1 MRRAK
6 ATWLWYYHMAPC
18 QHIKHLLHPWNSDT
32 HYTHTTA
39 HFRFTYDTPT
49 TSLTHQQQEDL
60 RILAEN
66 EPSLIVVRY
75 CNIPADSVSVA
86 EASTRLSMIA
96 TAKRTGRIESGGI
109 VADCKPAFI
118 ISLRTVRIQESVA
131 CQATSLAPR
140 RARRC
145 YRRWLGTG
153 GGQKPHK
160 KPSRGRGWPLE
171 APPPCP
177 GGLTLPTG
185 CHMQKGGSIFVDV

>member
-109 VADCKPAFI
+109 VADCKPAII

-131 CQATSLAPR
+131 CQATSLAR
-140 RARRC
+140 
-145 YRRWLGTG
+145 
-153 GGQKPHK
+153 
-160 KPSRGRGWPLE
+160 
-171 APPPCP
+171 
-177 GGLTLPTG
+177 
-185 CHMQKGGSIFVDV
+185 

>member
-1 MRRAK
+1 MCRVVLQTGNGFTQAVHTRYER
-6 ATWLWYYHMAPC
+6 TSTRLRTHNSLLTDIDAPC
-18 QHIKHLLHPWNSDT
+18 QGNAAVVLPYGSIASIPSICYIPGILI
-32 HYTHTTA
+32 HTTV
-39 HFRFTYDTPT
+39 HFRFKYDTPT

-131 CQATSLAPR
+131 CQATSLAR
-140 RARRC
+140 
-145 YRRWLGTG
+145 
-153 GGQKPHK
+153 
-160 KPSRGRGWPLE
+160 
-171 APPPCP
+171 
-177 GGLTLPTG
+177 
-185 CHMQKGGSIFVDV
+185 